1 MTIEALTTRVP
12 DGFPP
17 EALAKAAAAAKARLF
32 TGLDIDV
39 ESRALGL
46 DRSWFDRLAVA
57 LDVLEDTA
65 TQAIPP
71 AGDS

>member
-1 MTIEALTTRVP
+1 MTIEAPSTRDP

-32 TGLDIDV
+32 TGLDIDA
-39 ESRALGL
+39 EARALGL
-46 DRSWFDRLAVA
+46 DRVWFDRLSVA

-65 TQAIPP
+65 TKASLK
-71 AGDS
+71 AGGS